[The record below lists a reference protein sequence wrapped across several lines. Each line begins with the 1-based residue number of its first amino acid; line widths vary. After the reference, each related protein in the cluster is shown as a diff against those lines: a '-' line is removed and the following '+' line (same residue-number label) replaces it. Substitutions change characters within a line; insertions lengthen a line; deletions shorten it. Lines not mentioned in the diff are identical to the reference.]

1 MSRGRLGAFLF
12 SLLVVGVL
20 AGCGGGGGGGGGDG
34 PPPCPGLDPDC
45 TPEDYETSEYNAQA
59 GLQLVKASSMYARG
73 GTGKG
78 VTVGVFDSGAWG
90 DHPDI
95 NYDKIYYWP
104 DDNTDGTD
112 WDGHGT
118 HVAGII
124 AGRKNDGGM
133 HGVAYEASISSY
145 ALIGRGIGDFDAALA
160 TGLDQMLED
169 GTYII
174 NNSWGNTCEDEY
186 GGFLPCLITEFTKSD
201 ISDYYPKSLDAALR
215 YVNAGGVLVW
225 AAGNDKWSQVLV
237 QAGLPHLFGELKKGW
252 LAVVAVDENGGLAL
266 YSQHCGVAADWCL
279 AAPGGGHDPGIWST
293 DLYDDY
299 GYKSGTSMAAPH
311 VAGAMAALKSL
322 FPNLSYQEI
331 RDRILFTADS
341 TGIYANTS
349 TYGQGLLDL
358 EAASRPVGGTA
369 FALGAYDAGAIVTTN
384 GALVT
389 LPSAAISRYLADR
402 SILIFDNYQR
412 APFLVPISAF
422 ASAGDA
428 YLSLSDL
435 DLETPERS
443 WDDRGEAVVLTIATD
458 DFQARGVSN
467 GTWFSGAGQGAR
479 VMEGMASLVG
489 VPQPHGNYRMADDA
503 VGVTLGLASE
513 EGEFYTRAAMGAA
526 DRTDVAG
533 FGIVGWSPEAVFTA
547 SFVPNG
553 AVGVFGASVASE
565 LERPMGWA
573 GAGALEI
580 SGDSFELGYSR
591 NIVAGESYRLGVASR
606 LAHLA
611 TETSPLIRFDDA
623 LLATTELDLSV
634 RLGSSTT
641 LNARLGM
648 ERPVTSSK
656 GSIRAA
662 SSIDEDGR
670 IEYDDIA
677 IDGSDLLAFD
687 KAGLSVGY
695 AYGPNMSFGA
705 GIAAV
710 RDGFGETEAIAG
722 AQAAVR
728 F

>member
-1 MSRGRLGAFLF
+1 MSRGRLGALLS
-12 SLLVVGVL
+12 SLLLVGVL
-20 AGCGGGGGGGGGDG
+20 VGCGGGGGSSGGGDFE
-34 PPPCPGLDPDC
+34 
-45 TPEDYETSEYNAQA
+45 TPEYNAQA
-59 GLQLVKASSMYARG
+59 GLRLINASSIYARG

-78 VTVGVFDSGAWG
+78 VTVAVFDTGASP
-90 DHPDI
+90 DHPDL
-95 NYDKIYYWP
+95 NYASVYHIEGDS
-104 DDNTDGTD
+104 DGID
-112 WDGHGT
+112 VDGHGT

-124 AGRKNDGGM
+124 AGRKNDEGM
-133 HGVAYEASISSY
+133 HGVAYEASIASV
-145 ALIGRGIGDFDAALA
+145 ALFDGQIYNFDGALA
-160 TGLDQMLED
+160 RSIDLMLDD
-169 GTYII
+169 DVYII
-174 NNSWGNTCEDEY
+174 NNSWAKWGCDITTCGD
-186 GGFLPCLITEFTKSD
+186 
-201 ISDYYPKSLDAALR
+201 KSLVERWYLDSLPAFHRFMA
-215 YVNAGGVLVW
+215 AGGLQVFS
-225 AAGNDKWSQVLV
+225 AGNESFNEVSLE
-237 QAGLPHLFGELKKGW
+237 AGLPHLFGELKKGW

-279 AAPGGGHDPGIWST
+279 AAPGGEHDPGIWST
-293 DLYDDY
+293 VPGGGYDYD
-299 GYKSGTSMAAPH
+299 SGTSMAAPH
-311 VAGAMAALKSL
+311 VAGALAALKSL
-322 FPNLSYQEI
+322 FPNLSYQDI

-341 TGIYANTS
+341 TGNYANILF
-349 TYGQGLLDL
+349 YGHGLLDL
-358 EAASRPVGGTA
+358 DAASRPVGGTA
-369 FALGAYDAGAIVTTN
+369 FALGAYDAGAIVTTD

-402 SILIFDNYQR
+402 SILILDNYQR

>member
-1 MSRGRLGAFLF
+1 MSRVRVGAFLF

-20 AGCGGGGGGGGGDG
+20 AGCGGGSGGGDG

-59 GLQLVKASSMYARG
+59 GLRLINASSIYARG

-78 VTVGVFDSGAWG
+78 VTVGVFDSGASP
-90 DHPDI
+90 DHPGLAGK
-95 NYDKIYYWP
+95 YVL
-104 DDNTDGTD
+104 TDGMSGTNPID
-112 WDGHGT
+112 SNGHGT

-124 AGRKNDGGM
+124 TANKDGSEM
-133 HGVAYEASISSY
+133 HGVAYDARLASY
-145 ALIGRGIGDFDAALA
+145 ALDYSHENFDRELAAGIDIMRERGV
-160 TGLDQMLED
+160 
-169 GTYII
+169 YIT
-174 NNSWGNTCEDEY
+174 NNSWGTSASYVSIVSPDAYNYLVSEY
-186 GGFLPCLITEFTKSD
+186 GGHSA
-201 ISDYYPKSLDAALR
+201 DAYLN
-215 YVNAGGVLVW
+215 YVAAGGVQVW
-225 AAGNDKWSQVLV
+225 AAGNDYWRQLTVE
-237 QAGLPHLFGELKKGW
+237 AGAPYLFPELEAGW
-252 LAVVAVDENGGLAL
+252 LAVVAVDLEGNEAS
-266 YSQHCGVAADWCL
+266 YTNRCGVAAAWCL
-279 AAPGGGHDPGIWST
+279 AAPGGDDSEGVYST
-293 DLYDDY
+293 VPD
-299 GYKSGTSMAAPH
+299 GYERFAGTSMAAPH
-311 VAGAMAALKSL
+311 VAGALAALKSL
-322 FPNLSYQEI
+322 FPNLSYQDI

-341 TGIYANTS
+341 TGIYANES
-349 TYGQGLLDL
+349 IYGHGLLDL
-358 EAASRPVGGTA
+358 DTASRPVGGTA

-402 SILIFDNYQR
+402 SILILDNYQR

-422 ASAGDA
+422 AGAGDA

-467 GTWFSGAGQGAR
+467 GTWFSAAGQGAR

-489 VPQPHGNYRMADDA
+489 VPLPHGNYRMADDA

-513 EGEFYTRAAMGAA
+513 EGEFYTSAATGAA
-526 DRTDVAG
+526 DRTGVAG
-533 FGIVGWSPEAVFTA
+533 FGIVGWSPETVLTA

-565 LERPMGWA
+565 LVRPMGWA

-580 SGDSFELGYSR
+580 SGDSFELAYSR
-591 NIVAGESYRLGVASR
+591 NIVTGESYRLGVASR

-677 IDGSDLLAFD
+677 IDGSDFLAFD